1 MKIKVKFLDGNDIHI
16 EIDTN
21 NILELKKLI
30 ADNKDILDKNIKLI
44 YRGKVLKN
52 EDTFEIHKIDENS
65 TLHCV
70 VRKISNTQNNTF
82 ACNQE
87 DGSNL
92 VSNQDTSNNIPLNN
106 ISSSNA
112 GPNITNF
119 QHLFQNMN
127 LSNPNPN
134 PNPNPTDFQNLLQ
147 NINSPNTIEQI
158 NSMYQIPQF
167 RELVISNTLNR
178 MNLPIDS
185 PFRHVIEN
193 NISTL
198 LQNPQMTSQIIGNIN
213 NLNNNENSNNE
224 NSNNENNNILN
235 SFMESL
241 NNLDSIAEEQSINEN
256 NQTSQDTTIN
266 LEELK
271 EKYSGEL
278 EEIKNMGFDNE
289 ELILKTLDQS
299 QGSVV
304 ISINK
309 LLN

>member
-1 MKIKVKFLDGNDIHI
+1 
-16 EIDTN
+16 
-21 NILELKKLI
+21 
-30 ADNKDILDKNIKLI
+30 
-44 YRGKVLKN
+44 
-52 EDTFEIHKIDENS
+52 
-65 TLHCV
+65 
-70 VRKISNTQNNTF
+70 
-82 ACNQE
+82 
-87 DGSNL
+87 
-92 VSNQDTSNNIPLNN
+92 
-106 ISSSNA
+106 
-112 GPNITNF
+112 
-119 QHLFQNMN
+119 
-127 LSNPNPN
+127 
-134 PNPNPTDFQNLLQ
+134 
-147 NINSPNTIEQI
+147 
-158 NSMYQIPQF
+158 MYQIPQF

>member
-30 ADNKDILDKNIKLI
+30 ADNKDILVENIKLI

-70 VRKISNTQNNTF
+70 VRKNLNTLNNTF

-87 DGSNL
+87 DGNNL
-92 VSNQDTSNNIPLNN
+92 VSNQDTSNQDTSNNIPLNN
-106 ISSSNA
+106 IPSSNA
-112 GPNITNF
+112 NPNPTNF
-119 QHLFQNMN
+119 QNLFQNMN
-127 LSNPNPN
+127 SPNT
-134 PNPNPTDFQNLLQ
+134 NPTNFQNLFQ
-147 NINSPNTIEQI
+147 NMNSPNTIEQI

-224 NSNNENNNILN
+224 NSNILNSNNENSNILN

-241 NNLDSIAEEQSINEN
+241 NNLDSINEN
-256 NQTSQDTTIN
+256 NQINQDTTIN

-271 EKYSGEL
+271 NKYSGEL